1 MVYKLG
7 LEAQKSWR
15 RLNGVEKLT
24 KVVSGTRF
32 VDGIELTENQQ
43 AA

>member
-7 LEAQKSWR
+7 LEAQNGWR
-15 RLNGVEKLT
+15 RLNGAKQMV
-24 KVVSGTRF
+24 KVITGVRF
-32 VDGIELTENQQ
+32 VDGVEIPEEQQ

>member
-7 LEAQKSWR
+7 LEAQKGWR
-15 RLNGVEKLT
+15 RLNGAKQMVKVITGARFIDGVE
-24 KVVSGTRF
+24 
-32 VDGIELTENQQ
+32 ITENQQ

>member
-1 MVYKLG
+1 

-15 RLNGVEKLT
+15 RLNGAEKLA
-24 KVVSGTRF
+24 KVISGTRF
-32 VDGIELTENQQ
+32 VDGIEAPENQQ

>member
-7 LEAQKSWR
+7 LEAQKTWR
-15 RLNGVEKLT
+15 RLNGAEKLT
-24 KVVSGTRF
+24 KVIDGTRF
-32 VDGIELTENQQ
+32 VDGIETTENQK

>member
-7 LEAQKSWR
+7 LEAQNGWR
-15 RLNGVEKLT
+15 RLNGANKMS
-24 KVVSGTRF
+24 KVITGARF
-32 VDGIELTENQQ
+32 VDGVESTENQQ

>member
-7 LEAQKSWR
+7 LEAQKAWR
-15 RLNGVEKLT
+15 RLNGADQIAKIIT
-24 KVVSGTRF
+24 GTRF
-32 VDGIELTENQQ
+32 VDGIETTESQQ

>member
-7 LEAQKSWR
+7 LEAQNTWR
-15 RLNGVEKLT
+15 RLNGAEKLSN
-24 KVVSGTRF
+24 VIGGIRF
-32 VDGIELTENQQ
+32 VDGVEATDNQQ

>member
-15 RLNGVEKLT
+15 RLNGANQMA
-24 KVVSGTRF
+24 KVITGARF
-32 VDGIELTENQQ
+32 VDGVEITEHQQ